1 MRNLMSTLL
10 ITLVGV
16 SAQAQNK
23 PLACQAE
30 AAAGLQW
37 ENGRWATSTFKPR
50 PPKFILVQAG
60 TLLTTDSVAKA
71 LVSDPSHVT
80 CRDTKPQIECA
91 DRTGASLFF
100 DPRTLSGGISALF
113 GGTMSGANKDS
124 VFVQVFSCTPF

>member
-23 PLACQAE
+23 PLACQVE

-37 ENGRWATSTFKPR
+37 EKGRWATNTFKPD
-50 PPKFILVQAG
+50 PPKFILVQEENV
-60 TLLTTDSVAKA
+60 LTKESVAKA
-71 LVSDPSHVT
+71 LDNVPAFIT
-80 CRDTKPQIECA
+80 CRNTGLHIDCA
-91 DRTGASLFF
+91 ALGGTSLFF
-100 DPRTLSGGISALF
+100 NPRTLSGGISALF
-113 GGTMSGANKDS
+113 GGTMSGAKKDS